1 MPYGETKVYYDGSHY
16 IAIPHTTR
24 PNTRR
29 RKPPE
34 EVISVISSEKEPE
47 QSGTEEDACQAGGNV
62 PEKEE
67 GSFAEEDSEANTKT
81 PQEVKEQAETV
92 SLMTR
97 KELFDRLYRENLSLS
112 KQERRKTIIE
122 AMRPYFQTQE
132 QAADY
137 VAVQFERKR
146 RNLICRRVRLMRK
159 ANLQNFNY
167 FVTFTYDG
175 ERHSESSFRKK
186 LKNCLSLFSYRHGW
200 KYIGVWERSPKKKR
214 LHFHGIF
221 SIPEG
226 TMPGE
231 LTEKN
236 DYNFNTHRRQ
246 ITVQNSYF
254 VKRFGRNDFSKIEDR
269 RGLGDAIAYIVKYLE
284 KSGEKIVYS
293 KGLPQFFISDIMD
306 KDVVCRIGL
315 EDKKLLLYD
324 DFDCWDE
331 GCLMGKVSRGTIQQM
346 RKAN

>member
-1 MPYGETKVYYDGSHY
+1 MPFGETKVYYDGSHY

-24 PNTRR
+24 PTIRR
-29 RKPPE
+29 PKPPE
-34 EVISVISSEKEPE
+34 EVISVVSSEKEPE
-47 QSGTEEDACQAGGNV
+47 QSGTAEDVSLTGENV
-62 PEKEE
+62 PVQGEE
-67 GSFAEEDSEANTKT
+67 SLAEEDSETHAKA
-81 PQEVKEQAETV
+81 PQEVKEETKTT

-97 KELFDRLYRENLSLS
+97 KKLFDSLYRENLNLP

-132 QAADY
+132 QTANY
-137 VAVQFERKR
+137 VAVQFERKQ
-146 RNLICRRVRLMRK
+146 RNLISRRVRLMRK

-167 FVTFTYDG
+167 FATFTYDG

-231 LTEKN
+231 LIEKN

-254 VKRFGRNDFSKIEDR
+254 IKRFGRNDFSKIEDR
-269 RGLGDAIAYIVKYLE
+269 QGLGNALAYIVKYLE

-293 KGLPQFFISDIMD
+293 KGLPQYFISDIMD
-306 KDVVCRIGL
+306 KDIVCRIGL

-324 DFDCWDE
+324 DFECWDE

>member
-81 PQEVKEQAETV
+81 PQEVKEQAKTA

-132 QAADY
+132 QTADY